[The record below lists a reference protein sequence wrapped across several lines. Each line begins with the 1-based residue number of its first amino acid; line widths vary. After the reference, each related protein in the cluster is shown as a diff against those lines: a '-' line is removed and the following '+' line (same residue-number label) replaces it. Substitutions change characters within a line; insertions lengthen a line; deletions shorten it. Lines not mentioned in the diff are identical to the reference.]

1 MKIKIASRLDIGK
14 RRENNEDALA
24 YCANLSDHKWCE
36 DDMAA
41 YLPLGENGALAVV
54 ADGMGGANAG
64 EVASSISIQTIRET
78 FTIDRVSAA
87 VKGGEDTIKS
97 LLLEAIKQADTA
109 ILHRIATDDG
119 TQGMGTTIV
128 VCWIVAGKAYVAWC
142 GDSRCYSYHPAK
154 GLKALTHDHSWVQE
168 LVDKGEITP
177 EEAFSHPDGNI
188 ITRGLG
194 DFGSEV
200 NPDFVVHP
208 VKENETLVL
217 CSDGLCGYCT
227 DDTLEACLDLNQTDT
242 SNCCQSLLQQALDAG
257 GHDNISIVTISII
270 PDNHDRPTPITRI
283 QSLKRHLLRF
293 MNA

>member
-64 EVASSISIQTIRET
+64 EVASSISIQTIRAT

-87 VKGGEDTIKS
+87 VKGGEETIKS

-109 ILHRIATDDG
+109 ILQRIATDDG

-128 VCWIVAGKAYVAWC
+128 VCWIVAGKAYIAWC

-200 NPDFVVHP
+200 NPDFVVHQ
-208 VKENETLVL
+208 VKGNETLML
-217 CSDGLCGYCT
+217 CSDGLCGYCI
-227 DDTLEACLDLNQTDT
+227 DRAMEACMDQNHTDT
-242 SNCCQSLLQQALDAG
+242 SMCCQSLLQQALDAG
-257 GHDNISIVTISII
+257 GYDNISIITISLIS
-270 PDNHDRPTPITRI
+270 DNQEQPSPITLM
-283 QSLKRHLLRF
+283 QSMKRRVFRF

>member
-154 GLKALTHDHSWVQE
+154 GLKPLTHDHSLVQE
-168 LVDKGEITP
+168 LVDNGEITP

-208 VKENETLVL
+208 IKENETLVL
-217 CSDGLCGYCT
+217 CSDGLCGYCI
-227 DDTLEACLDLNQTDT
+227 DRDLEACMDQTHTDT
-242 SNCCQSLLQQALDAG
+242 SMCCQSLLQQALDAG
-257 GHDNISIVTISII
+257 GHDNISIITISII
-270 PDNHDRPTPITRI
+270 PDNHEHPAPMTRI
-283 QSLKRHLLRF
+283 QSFKRQILRF
-293 MNA
+293 MNV

>member
-24 YCANLSDHKWCE
+24 YCANLSEPEWRE
-36 DDMAA
+36 DDMCA

-87 VKGGEDTIKS
+87 VKGGEETIKS

-109 ILHRIATDDG
+109 ILQRIATDDG

-128 VCWIVAGKAYVAWC
+128 VCWIVADKAYIAWC
-142 GDSRCYSYHPAK
+142 GDSRCYSYYPSK

-200 NPDFVVHP
+200 NPDFVIHP

-227 DDTLEACLDLNQTDT
+227 DDTLEACMDLNQTDT
-242 SNCCQSLLQQALDAG
+242 SKCCQSLLQQALDAG
-257 GHDNISIVTISII
+257 GHDNISIITISLIS
-270 PDNHDRPTPITRI
+270 DNQEQPSPITLM
-283 QSLKRHLLRF
+283 QSMKRRVFRF

>member
-24 YCANLSDHKWCE
+24 YCANLSEPEWHE
-36 DDMAA
+36 DDMNA

-64 EVASSISIQTIRET
+64 EVASSISIQTIRAT

-87 VKGGEDTIKS
+87 VKGGEETIKS

-109 ILHRIATDDG
+109 ILQRIATDDG

-128 VCWIVAGKAYVAWC
+128 VCWIVAGKAYIAWC

-154 GLKALTHDHSWVQE
+154 GLQALTHDHSWVQE

-177 EEAFSHPDGNI
+177 EDAFSHPDGNI

-227 DDTLEACLDLNQTDT
+227 DDTLEACLDKNQTDA

-257 GHDNISIVTISII
+257 GHDNISIITISII
-270 PDNHDRPTPITRI
+270 PDNRDRPTPITRI
-283 QSLKRHLLRF
+283 QSMKRHFLRF

>member
-24 YCANLSDHKWCE
+24 YCANLSEPEWHE
-36 DDMAA
+36 DDMSA

-87 VKGGEDTIKS
+87 VKGGEETIKS

-109 ILHRIATDDG
+109 ILQRIATDDG

-128 VCWIVAGKAYVAWC
+128 VCWIVAGKAYIAWC
-142 GDSRCYSYHPAK
+142 GDSRCYSYYPSK

-200 NPDFVVHP
+200 NPDFVIHP

-227 DDTLEACLDLNQTDT
+227 DDILEACMDLNQTDT
-242 SNCCQSLLQQALDAG
+242 SNCCQSLLQRALDAG

-270 PDNHDRPTPITRI
+270 PDNRDQPTPITRI
-283 QSLKRHLLRF
+283 QSMKRHFLRF

>member
-24 YCANLSDHKWCE
+24 YCANLSEPEWRE
-36 DDMAA
+36 DDMCA
-41 YLPLGENGALAVV
+41 YLPLGKNGALAVV

-78 FTIDRVSAA
+78 FAIDRVSAA
-87 VKGGEDTIKS
+87 VKGGEETIKS

-109 ILHRIATDDG
+109 ILQRIATDDG

-128 VCWIVAGKAYVAWC
+128 VCWIVAGKAYIAWC
-142 GDSRCYSYHPAK
+142 GDSRCYSYYPSK

-200 NPDFVVHP
+200 NPDFVIHP

-227 DDTLEACLDLNQTDT
+227 DDTLEACMDLNQTDT
-242 SNCCQSLLQQALDAG
+242 SNCCQSLLQRALDAG

-270 PDNHDRPTPITRI
+270 PDNRDQPTPITRI
-283 QSLKRHLLRF
+283 QSMKRHFLRF

>member
-1 MKIKIASRLDIGK
+1 M
-14 RRENNEDALA
+14 
-24 YCANLSDHKWCE
+24 C
-36 DDMAA
+36 A

-87 VKGGEDTIKS
+87 VKGGEETIKS

-109 ILHRIATDDG
+109 ILQRIATDDG

-128 VCWIVAGKAYVAWC
+128 VCWIVADKAYIAWC
-142 GDSRCYSYHPAK
+142 GDSRCYSYYPSK

-200 NPDFVVHP
+200 NPDFVIHP

-227 DDTLEACLDLNQTDT
+227 DDTLEACMDLNQTDT
-242 SNCCQSLLQQALDAG
+242 SKCCQSLLQQALDAG
-257 GHDNISIVTISII
+257 GHDNISIITISLIS
-270 PDNHDRPTPITRI
+270 DNQEQPSPITLM
-283 QSLKRHLLRF
+283 QSMKRRVFRF

>member
-154 GLKALTHDHSWVQE
+154 GLKALTHDHSLVQE
-168 LVDKGEITP
+168 LVDNGEITP

-208 VKENETLVL
+208 IKENETLVL
-217 CSDGLCGYCT
+217 CSDGLCGYCI
-227 DDTLEACLDLNQTDT
+227 DRDLEACMDQTHTDT
-242 SNCCQSLLQQALDAG
+242 SMCCQSLLQQALDAG
-257 GHDNISIVTISII
+257 GHDNISIITISII
-270 PDNHDRPTPITRI
+270 PDNHEHPAPMTRI
-283 QSLKRHLLRF
+283 QSFKRQILRF
-293 MNA
+293 MNV

>member
-200 NPDFVVHP
+200 NPDFVVHS

>member
-64 EVASSISIQTIRET
+64 EVASSISIQTIRAT

-87 VKGGEDTIKS
+87 VKGGEETIKS

-109 ILHRIATDDG
+109 ILQRIATDDG

-128 VCWIVAGKAYVAWC
+128 VCWIVAGKAYIAWC

-242 SNCCQSLLQQALDAG
+242 SNCCQSLLQRALDAG

-270 PDNHDRPTPITRI
+270 PDNHDRPTSITRI

>member
-64 EVASSISIQTIRET
+64 EVASSISIQTIRAT

-87 VKGGEDTIKS
+87 VKGGEETIKS

-109 ILHRIATDDG
+109 ILQRIATDDG

-128 VCWIVAGKAYVAWC
+128 VCWIVAGKAYIAWC

-270 PDNHDRPTPITRI
+270 PDNHDRPTSITRI
-283 QSLKRHLLRF
+283 QSLKRRVFRF